1 MVAQVTVQQHGDAV
15 GIELPQDIRTRM
27 DLKVGQQLT
36 LIELHDGL
44 KLVRHSTVLERQLH
58 VARKVL
64 EEQADVLQ
72 ALAEYDQG

>member
-27 DLKVGQQLT
+27 GLEVGQQLT

-44 KLVRHSTVLERQLH
+44 KLVRHSAALERQLH

-72 ALAEYDQG
+72 ALAEHDRG